1 VLEGGLNSTLHAEGV
16 IDILDF
22 EFYPWGNAYYAQE
35 DCYGYP
41 NYDRNQGY
49 PCWQAKCGVAGAP
62 AECFEGTI
70 LCQHGA
76 DECSVN
82 LLEGCAK
89 TLYPDVL
96 TYMDFAVC
104 LESNYPDGGEACANE
119 LGLSWSDIEACTT
132 DEEAAAKISVADANV
147 TAWADIPGTPT
158 IFING
163 AQLKTTD
170 ALLYQV
176 CNAYTG
182 TKPAGCP

>member
-1 VLEGGLNSTLHAEGV
+1 
-16 IDILDF
+16 
-22 EFYPWGNAYYAQE
+22 
-35 DCYGYP
+35 
-41 NYDRNQGY
+41 
-49 PCWQAKCGVAGAP
+49 
-62 AECFEGTI
+62 
-70 LCQHGA
+70 
-76 DECSVN
+76 
-82 LLEGCAK
+82 
-89 TLYPDVL
+89 
-96 TYMDFAVC
+96 MDFAVC